1 MSKIAEL
8 KARLEAAKNVNN
20 KASPE
25 LLEEADLAAQ
35 IDAEHDR
42 ADRELLER
50 LTAQAQIALVEAR
63 EEKGPSFPLT
73 AVVSIEAHKICGL
86 GWLVLGPGDVGYAIQ
101 ALKRT
106 GTFDP
111 TANLLQGA
119 ANDIDI
125 ITANVS
131 TSIVRAPVKKDN
143 YSDDLTKVPPFA
155 RICFIH
161 VEQLRGAGVIEVE
174 GKSAR

>member
-20 KASPE
+20 KASAE
-25 LLEEADLAAQ
+25 LLEEAEIARQ
-35 IDAEHDR
+35 VDAENDR
-42 ADRELLER
+42 ADAEMLEK
-50 LTAQAQIALVEAR
+50 LNAEAQIALVEAKAEAPR
-63 EEKGPSFPLT
+63 VPLT
-73 AVVSIEAHKICGL
+73 AIVSLHAHKICGL

-111 TANLLQGA
+111 TANVLQGA

-131 TSIVRAPVKKDN
+131 TAIVRAPQKLEN
-143 YSDDLTKVPPFA
+143 YSDALTKAPPFA
-155 RICFIH
+155 RACFAL
-161 VEQLRGAGVIEVE
+161 VEEMRGAGAAEVE

>member
-8 KARLEAAKNVNN
+8 KARLEAAKGVSN
-20 KASPE
+20 KASSE
-25 LLEEADLAAQ
+25 LLEEAKLAAE
-35 IDAEHDR
+35 IDAEHER
-42 ADRELLER
+42 ADKEMLEK
-50 LTAQAQIALVEAR
+50 LNAEAQIALAEAKSEAPR
-63 EEKGPSFPLT
+63 VPLT
-73 AVVSIEAHKICGL
+73 AIVSLPAHKICGL

-111 TANLLQGA
+111 TANVLQGA

-131 TSIVRAPVKKDN
+131 TAIVRAPQKLEN
-143 YSDDLTKVPPFA
+143 YSDALTKAPPFA
-155 RICFIH
+155 RACFTL
-161 VEQLRGAGVIEVE
+161 VEQMRGAGATEVE